1 MPSFTPKKD
10 EELVTLLKE
19 GEGTFTVLNA
29 IEATSKKGDPMIKL
43 LLECYDCENRKGNIF
58 EYLIFTDNVF
68 CERKIKHFCFAVGL
82 EKEYESGKLNHF
94 ECQGRSGNLLIG
106 IQKDKTGAY
115 PDKNCVYDFLKCDG
129 NPKYTNVLHDLNDNL
144 DDINF

>member
-1 MPSFTPKKD
+1 MPNFTPKKD
-10 EELVTLLKE
+10 EDLVKLLKE
-19 GEGTFTVLNA
+19 GEGTFTVLSA

-43 LLECYDCENRKGNIF
+43 LLECYDSENRKGNIF

-68 CERKIKHFCFAVGL
+68 CERKIKRFCYAVGL

-94 ECQGRSGNLLIG
+94 ECSGHSGNLLIG

-115 PDKNCVYDFLKCDG
+115 PDKNCVFDFLKGDG
-129 NPKYTNVLHDLNDNL
+129 IRTSPSDLNDSL